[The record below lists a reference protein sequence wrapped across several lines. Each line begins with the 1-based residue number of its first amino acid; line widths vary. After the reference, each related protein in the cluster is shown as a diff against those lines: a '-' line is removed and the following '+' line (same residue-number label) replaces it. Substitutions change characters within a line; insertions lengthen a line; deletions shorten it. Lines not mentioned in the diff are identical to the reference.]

1 MCASKGCHT
10 LRIVPS
16 RRSRR
21 LPTLLAGVVLLGLLA
36 LVLALLAGGGK
47 SSSSPPAAGGSAGSG
62 SAGGGFDGAALP
74 PGGLPA
80 PDFSLRE
87 ESGRTVTLKS
97 LRGRPVVLAF
107 LYPGC
112 GPSCVLIA
120 EQIRGALDDL
130 EKPVP
135 VVIVNAGPSPSRPA
149 AVRRFLAGVSLS
161 DRALFLDGPPARLR
175 RIWRQYRVVP
185 ASAGRAAFTA
195 AAEVR
200 LLDARGRQRV
210 LYGTE
215 QLTPEAL
222 AHDIGRLQGE
232 SSPGSG

>member
-1 MCASKGCHT
+1 M
-10 LRIVPS
+10 PP

-36 LVLALLAGGGK
+36 LVLALVAGGGK
-47 SSSSPPAAGGSAGSG
+47 GSSPPAAGGSAGSG
-62 SAGGGFDGAALP
+62 SAGGGFEGAALP
-74 PGGLPA
+74 LGGLPA

-87 ESGRTVTLKS
+87 ESGRTVTLSS

-130 EKPVP
+130 GHPVP
-135 VVIVNAGPSPSRPA
+135 VVIVNAGPSPSPPA
-149 AVRRFLAGVSLS
+149 AVRRFLDEVSLS
-161 DRALFLDGPPARLR
+161 RRALFLDGPPGRLR

-185 ASAGRAAFTA
+185 GSAGRAAFAT

-200 LLDARGRQRV
+200 LLDAQGRQRV
-210 LYGTE
+210 VYGTE

-222 AHDIGRLQGE
+222 AHDIARLQGE
-232 SSPGSG
+232 TSPGGG